1 MLTCVHHPID
11 AMRVVEEDE
20 ANSLKATGLW
30 FDCPRKAKAYREK
43 VEAEIKEEAQVIEP
57 PKDKTKRKPK

>member
-20 ANSLKATGLW
+20 ANRLKDSGLW
-30 FDCPRKAKAYREK
+30 FDCPRKAQAYREK
-43 VEAEIKEEAQVIEP
+43 VEKEIKDEAQNIEP
-57 PKDKTKRKPK
+57 QKDKPKRKPK